1 MPIFDVKPAGE
12 TNVLIGSLFDFIGV
26 ARILG
31 LDGLD
36 TSWDVGNEL
45 IATGKGHWR
54 ALMCNACGVMATA
67 TACASAAAT
76 ASSRR
81 CLLLMGC
88 RHCDSQW
95 NEVALGC
102 RLGTK
107 CRVDGV
113 VGRHHLKLLHHKS
126 VFFIVLCLV
135 CGDLLHRG
143 FELGGVCLVGCGCLR
158 QD

>member
-12 TNVLIGSLFDFIGV
+12 TNVLIGPLFDHVGV

-36 TSWDVGNEL
+36 AGRDVGNEL

-54 ALMCNACGVMATA
+54 ALMWNACGATA
-67 TACASAAAT
+67 TATECASAAVT

-81 CLLLMGC
+81 CPLLMGC
-88 RHCDSQW
+88 RHCDSRW

-102 RLGTK
+102 RLGKK
-107 CRVDGV
+107 CRVDS
-113 VGRHHLKLLHHKS
+113 VGGQHHHKLLHHKS
-126 VFFIVLCLV
+126 VFSIALCLV
-135 CGDLLHRG
+135 SGDLLHRG

>member
-1 MPIFDVKPAGE
+1 MPIFDVEPAGE
-12 TNVLIGSLFDFIGV
+12 TNVLIGPLFDHVGV

-36 TSWDVGNEL
+36 AGRDVGNEL

-54 ALMCNACGVMATA
+54 ALMWNACGVKATA
-67 TACASAAAT
+67 AACASAAAT

-81 CLLLMGC
+81 CPLLMGC

-95 NEVALGC
+95 KEVALGH

-113 VGRHHLKLLHHKS
+113 GGRHHCKFLHHKS
-126 VFFIVLCLV
+126 VFSIALCLV
-135 CGDLLHRG
+135 CGNLLH
-143 FELGGVCLVGCGCLR
+143 
-158 QD
+158 